1 MTKIRCIRAFAL
13 VLVLGVL
20 VCAATVLPARA
31 DSVEFTITNA
41 KFNGGGTL
49 NGTFDANQIAHTV
62 TITNVDLTLAGGMK
76 SFGGWSS
83 TPCGVLPS
91 LHGFDFCFDS
101 TEITDGLKLVFPNP
115 FAAGASGNLA
125 AGSEIIIPLPHLLG
139 AGDLT
144 SGTYSIASIPS
155 PSGAPEPSSALLLAV
170 ALTGMLGTLRRKR
183 QI

>member
-1 MTKIRCIRAFAL
+1 MTKIRYIRAFAL

-31 DSVEFTITNA
+31 DSFEFTITNA

-49 NGTFDANQIAHTV
+49 NGTFDVNQSAH

-76 SFGGWSS
+76 SFGDWSFTS
-83 TPCGVLPS
+83 CGGLGVLG
-91 LHGFDFCFDS
+91 GFEFCFDS
-101 TEITDGLKLVFPNP
+101 TETMDGLKLVFPDP
-115 FAAGASGNLA
+115 FAAGASGNLGK
-125 AGSEIIIPLPHLLG
+125 GSEIIIPVLHLLG

-155 PSGAPEPSSALLLAV
+155 PSGTPEPSSALLLAV
-170 ALTGMLGTLRRKR
+170 GLTGMLGALRRKR
-183 QI
+183 HT